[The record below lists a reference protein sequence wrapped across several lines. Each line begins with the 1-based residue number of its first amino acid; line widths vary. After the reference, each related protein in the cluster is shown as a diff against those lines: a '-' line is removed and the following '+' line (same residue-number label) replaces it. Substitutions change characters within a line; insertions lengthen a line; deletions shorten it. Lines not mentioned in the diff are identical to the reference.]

1 MSQICHLLCRYCNLT
16 YIQSIFFPMNNLRL
30 VKFSTFIFS
39 ILSIGAVYAQAI
51 YPIDQAEILAGSKFD
66 IKIEFSQVL
75 KPEEVFIELNGVPAN
90 KAILSKSE
98 FIANENGKGSSI
110 IYRDVQLSKA
120 GKYQALARTPQEKLQ
135 VTWDVYASGPRRVK
149 NVILFIGDGM
159 TIANRTAA
167 RVLSKGIAEGKY
179 QGRLA
184 FDDMPS
190 TAMIGTSGSDSLITD
205 SANSMSAYT
214 TGHKTAVN
222 AMGVYVSR
230 ANDNLSHPKVE
241 TITELLKRKTKMS
254 VGIVS
259 DAELED
265 ATPGAMVAHTRRR
278 ADKQYIADQLL
289 ASKAEVILGGGS
301 AYFYPKS
308 SKGSK
313 RKDENNLV
321 DTFKTD
327 GYQIALTKQE
337 LIAAAQNKNTKKLFG
352 VFHPDNM
359 DGSLD
364 RLFLKKNTV
373 SQYPNQ
379 PDLTEMTQSAIDVL
393 SRNPNGFFLMVEA
406 ALIDKFNHPLDW
418 ERAAFDTIMLSNA
431 VQVAKDFAK
440 THPDTLIIVTPDHT
454 HSGSISGVVHDDKPG
469 PLREKVGIYADAG
482 YPNYPKADI
491 QGYPNQIDVTKRLAF
506 FYGSYPDHY
515 ETLHPKLD
523 GTFVPAVKG
532 EDGKYVANSKY
543 LQLQEDAIHVG
554 GNLPSHQDVGVH
566 TADDAVLN
574 ATGPGSE
581 KFKGFMDNTE
591 VFKIMVQTLGLG
603 AK

>member
-1 MSQICHLLCRYCNLT
+1 MKIVPFLKIASFILALC
-16 YIQSIFFPMNNLRL
+16 FFN
-30 VKFSTFIFS
+30 VAHAA
-39 ILSIGAVYAQAI
+39 AV
-51 YPIDQAEILAGSKFD
+51 YPIDKAEILAGSKFD
-66 IKIEFSQVL
+66 IKIEFNQVI
-75 KPEEVFIELNGVPAN
+75 KPGDVVIEMNGAPIGKLITA
-90 KAILSKSE
+90 KSE
-98 FIANENGKGSSI
+98 FIENEHGKGSSI
-110 IYRDVQLSKA
+110 IYRDVQLLKA
-120 GKYQALARTPQEKLQ
+120 GKYEVLARSPQEKLN
-135 VTWDVYASGPRRVK
+135 VTWDVYSSGPRRVK

-167 RVLSKGIAEGKY
+167 RVLSKGISEGKY

-230 ANDNLSHPKVE
+230 ANDNLAHPRVE
-241 TITELLKRKTKMS
+241 TISEIIKRNTKMS

-259 DAELED
+259 DAELQD
-265 ATPGAMVAHTRRR
+265 ATPGAMVSHTRRR

-301 AYFYPKS
+301 AYFYPQS

-313 RKDENNLV
+313 RKDETNLV
-321 DTFKTD
+321 DAFKAD
-327 GYQIALTKQE
+327 GYQVALTKQE
-337 LIAAAQNKNTKKLFG
+337 LIAAAENKNTKKLFG

-373 SQYPNQ
+373 AEYPNQ
-379 PDLTEMTQSAIDVL
+379 PDLTEMTQSAIEVL

-469 PLREKVGIYADAG
+469 PLREKVGIYAAAG
-482 YPNYPKADI
+482 YPNYPKADV
-491 QGYPNQIDVTKRLAF
+491 QGYPNQIDVSKRLAF
-506 FYGSYPDHY
+506 FYGNYPDHY
-515 ETLHPKLD
+515 ETMHPKLD

-532 EDGKYVANSKY
+532 EGGQYIANPKYV
-543 LQLQEDAIHVG
+543 QLQEDAIHVG
-554 GNLPSHQDVGVH
+554 GNLPSHQDAGVH

-591 VFKIMVQTLGLG
+591 VFKVMVQTLGLG

>member
-1 MSQICHLLCRYCNLT
+1 MPITRLAGFLFFVVALLFAYTARAA
-16 YIQSIFFPMNNLRL
+16 
-30 VKFSTFIFS
+30 
-39 ILSIGAVYAQAI
+39 AV
-51 YPIDQAEILAGSKFD
+51 YPIDNAAILAGSKFD
-66 IKIEFSQVL
+66 IKVELNHVVNLEEISIDINGAPLNKLIAV
-75 KPEEVFIELNGVPAN
+75 KPEFIP
-90 KAILSKSE
+90 
-98 FIANENGKGSSI
+98 NENGKGSSI
-110 IYRDVQLSKA
+110 LFRDVQLAKA
-120 GKYQALARTPQEKLQ
+120 GKYQLTARIPQERLQ

-149 NVILFIGDGM
+149 NVILFVGDGM

-167 RVLSKGIAEGKY
+167 RVLSKGIVEGKY
-179 QGRLA
+179 QGKLA

-222 AMGVYVSR
+222 AMGVYASR
-230 ANDNLSHPKVE
+230 ASDNLSHPKVE
-241 TITELLKRKTKMS
+241 TITELLKRNTKMS

-259 DAELED
+259 DSELQD

-289 ASKAEVILGGGS
+289 ASHAEVILGGGS
-301 AYFYPKS
+301 AYFYPQS
-308 SKGSK
+308 TKGSK
-313 RKDENNLV
+313 RKDEKNLI
-321 DTFKTD
+321 DGFKSD
-327 GYQIALTKQE
+327 GYQLAFTKQE
-337 LIAAAQNKNTKKLFG
+337 LLAAANNKNTKKLFG

-373 SQYPNQ
+373 PQYPNQ
-379 PDLTEMTQSAIDVL
+379 PDLTEMTQSAIEVL

-431 VQVAKDFAK
+431 VQIAKDFAK

-454 HSGSISGVVHDDKPG
+454 HSGSISGVVHDDRPG
-469 PLREKVGIYADAG
+469 PLREKVGTYAEAG
-482 YPNYPKADI
+482 YPNYPKADV
-491 QGYPNQIDVTKRLAF
+491 QGYPNQIDVSKRLAF
-506 FYGSYPDHY
+506 FYGNYPDHY
-515 ETLHPKLD
+515 ETMHPKLD
-523 GTFVPAVKG
+523 GTFVPAIKG
-532 EDGKYVANSKY
+532 ENGKFIANPKY
-543 LQLQEDAIHVG
+543 LQLEEDAIHIG
-554 GNLPSHQDVGVH
+554 GNLPTHQESGVH

-574 ATGPGSE
+574 AMGPGSE

-591 VFKIMVQTLGLG
+591 VFKVMVQTLGLG
-603 AK
+603 SK

>member
-1 MSQICHLLCRYCNLT
+1 MNISSLIKNSIC
-16 YIQSIFFPMNNLRL
+16 IFAAA
-30 VKFSTFIFS
+30 FI
-39 ILSIGAVYAQAI
+39 GVAHAQAI
-51 YPIDQAEILAGSKFD
+51 YPIDKAEILMGSNFD
-66 IKIEFSQVL
+66 IKIEFSQVVN
-75 KPEEVFIELNGVPAN
+75 PNDAVITINGMPIN
-90 KAILSKSE
+90 KLIITKSE
-98 FIANENGKGSSI
+98 FIQNENGKGSSI
-110 IYRDVQLSKA
+110 IYRDVQLPKA
-120 GKYQALARTPQEKLQ
+120 GNYELVARTPQEKLQ
-135 VTWDVYASGPRRVK
+135 VTWEVYTSGPRRVK

-167 RVLSKGIAEGKY
+167 RVLSKGISEGKY

-184 FDDMPS
+184 FDDMPN

-230 ANDNLSHPKVE
+230 ASDNLSHPKVE
-241 TITELLKRKTKMS
+241 NITELLKRKTKMS

-259 DAELED
+259 DAELQD

-289 ASKAEVILGGGS
+289 ASKVEVILGGGS
-301 AYFYPKS
+301 AYFYPQS

-321 DTFKTD
+321 ETFKAD
-327 GYQIALTKQE
+327 GYQVALTKQE
-337 LIAAAQNKNTKKLFG
+337 LIAAAENKNTKKLFG

-364 RLFLKKNTV
+364 RFFLKKNTV
-373 SQYPNQ
+373 PQYPNQ

-431 VQVAKDFAK
+431 VQIAKNFAK

-454 HSGSISGVVHDDKPG
+454 HSGSISGVVHDERPG
-469 PLREKVGIYADAG
+469 PLREKVGVYAAAG
-482 YPNYPKADI
+482 YPNYPKADV
-491 QGYPNQIDVTKRLAF
+491 QGYPSEIDVSKRLAF
-506 FYGSYPDHY
+506 FYGNYPDHY

-532 EDGKYVANSKY
+532 EGGKYIANPKY
-543 LQLQEDAIHVG
+543 IQLQEDAIHVG
-554 GNLPSHQDVGVH
+554 GNLPSHQESGVH

-574 ATGPGSE
+574 AIGPGSE
-581 KFKGFMDNTE
+581 RFKGFMDNTE
-591 VFKIMVQTLGLG
+591 VFKVMVQTLGLG
-603 AK
+603 SK

>member
-1 MSQICHLLCRYCNLT
+1 MNTSIHLRAVLL
-16 YIQSIFFPMNNLRL
+16 IIFAS
-30 VKFSTFIFS
+30 FSGVVS
-39 ILSIGAVYAQAI
+39 AAAV
-51 YPIDQAEILAGSKFD
+51 YPIDQASILASSKFD
-66 IKIEFSQVL
+66 IKIEFNTVINAEQVSVDL
-75 KPEEVFIELNGVPAN
+75 NGAPINKIISTKPEFI
-90 KAILSKSE
+90 S
-98 FIANENGKGSSI
+98 NENGKGSSI
-110 IYRDVQLSKA
+110 LFRDVQLSKP
-120 GKYQALARTPQEKLQ
+120 GKYQIVARTPQERLQ
-135 VTWDVYASGPRRVK
+135 VSWDVYATGPRRVK

-167 RVLSKGIAEGKY
+167 RVLSKGIYEGKY

-230 ANDNLSHPKVE
+230 ASDNFSHPKVE
-241 TITELLKRKTKMS
+241 TIAELIKRNTKMA

-265 ATPGAMVAHTRRR
+265 ATPGAMVSHTRRR
-278 ADKQYIADQLL
+278 ADKQYIADQLK
-289 ASKAEVILGGGS
+289 ASGAEVILGGGS
-301 AYFYPKS
+301 AYFYPQS
-308 SKGSK
+308 DKGSK
-313 RKDENNLV
+313 RKDEKNLV
-321 DTFKTD
+321 EGFKSD
-327 GYQIALTKQE
+327 GYQLAFTKQE
-337 LIAAAQNKNTKKLFG
+337 LLAASQGKSTKKLFG

-364 RLFLKKNTV
+364 RLYLKKNTV
-373 SQYPNQ
+373 EQYPNQ

-431 VQVAKDFAK
+431 VQIAKDFAK

-454 HSGSISGVVHDDKPG
+454 HSGSISGVVHDDRPG
-469 PLREKVGIYADAG
+469 SLREKVGIYAEAG
-482 YPNYPKADI
+482 YPNYPKADML
-491 QGYPNQIDVTKRLAF
+491 GYPNKIDVSKRIAF
-506 FYGSYPDHY
+506 FYGNYPDHY
-515 ETLHPKLD
+515 ETMHPKLD

-532 EDGKYVANSKY
+532 DSGKYVANPKY

-554 GNLPSHQDVGVH
+554 GNLPSHQESGVH

-574 ATGPGSE
+574 AMGPGSE

-591 VFKIMVQTLGLG
+591 VFKVMVESLGLG
-603 AK
+603 SK

>member
-1 MSQICHLLCRYCNLT
+1 MNLAQISKLILT
-16 YIQSIFFPMNNLRL
+16 FLFTSYAALANS
-30 VKFSTFIFS
+30 
-39 ILSIGAVYAQAI
+39 AVI
-51 YPIDQAEILAGSKFD
+51 YPINNAAILMGAKFD
-66 IKIEFSQVL
+66 IKIELNNVNS
-75 KPEEVFIELNGVPAN
+75 PEEIVVELNGKPISMLV
-90 KAILSKSE
+90 KAKPE
-98 FIANENGKGSSI
+98 FISNEGGKGSSLL
-110 IYRDVQLSKA
+110 YRDIQLSKA
-120 GKYQALARTPQEKLQ
+120 GKFQLTAKTPQEKAE
-135 VTWDVYASGPRRVK
+135 VTWDVYSSGPRRVK
-149 NVILFIGDGM
+149 NVILFVGDGM

-167 RVLSKGIAEGKY
+167 RVLSKGIIEGKY

-222 AMGVYVSR
+222 AMGVYASR
-230 ANDNLSHPKVE
+230 ASDTLSHPKVE
-241 TITELLKRKTKMS
+241 TIAELIKRKTKMS

-259 DAELED
+259 DAELQD
-265 ATPGAMVAHTRRR
+265 ATPGAVVSHTRRR

-289 ASKAEVILGGGS
+289 ASGAEVILGGGS
-301 AYFYPKS
+301 AYFYPQS
-308 SKGSK
+308 LKGSK
-313 RKDENNLV
+313 RKDEKNLV
-321 DTFKTD
+321 ELFKSD

-337 LIAAAQNKNTKKLFG
+337 LLSAAENKNTKKLFG

-364 RLFLKKNTV
+364 RLYLKKNTV
-373 SQYPNQ
+373 NQYPNQ
-379 PDLTEMTQSAIDVL
+379 PDLTEMTSSAIEVL

-431 VQVAKDFAK
+431 VQIAKDFAK

-454 HSGSISGVVHDDKPG
+454 HSGSISGVINDEKPG

-482 YPNYPKADI
+482 YPNYPKADV
-491 QGYPNQIDVTKRLAF
+491 QGYPSQIDVSKRLAF
-506 FYGSYPDHY
+506 FYGNYPDHY
-515 ETLHPKLD
+515 ETMHPKLD
-523 GTFVPAVKG
+523 GTFVPAIKG
-532 EDGKYVANSKY
+532 EGGKYVANPKY
-543 LQLQEDAIHVG
+543 QQLQEDAIHVG
-554 GNLPSHQDVGVH
+554 GNLPAHQDTGVH

-574 ATGPGSE
+574 AMGPGSE

-591 VFKIMVQTLGLG
+591 VFKVMVDTLGLG
-603 AK
+603 QK

>member
-1 MSQICHLLCRYCNLT
+1 MTSLHSFKSLALILLV
-16 YIQSIFFPMNNLRL
+16 SITGF
-30 VKFSTFIFS
+30 
-39 ILSIGAVYAQAI
+39 AHAAAI
-51 YPIDQAEILAGSKFD
+51 YPIDQASILAGSKFD
-66 IKIEFSQVL
+66 IKIEFNQVAS
-75 KPEEVFIELNGVPAN
+75 PSDVIIELNGFPIN
-90 KAILSKSE
+90 KLVSSKSE
-98 FIANENGKGSSI
+98 FISDENGKGSAV
-110 IYRDVQLSKA
+110 IYRDVQLAKA
-120 GKYQALARTPQEKLQ
+120 GKYELVARTAQEKLK
-135 VTWDVYASGPRRVK
+135 VTWDVYFSGPRKVK

-167 RVLSKGIAEGKY
+167 RVLSKGINEGKY

-184 FDDMPS
+184 FDNMPN

-230 ANDNLSHPKVE
+230 ASDNLSHPKVE
-241 TITELLKRKTKMS
+241 TISELIKRNTKMS

-259 DAELED
+259 DAELQD

-289 ASKAEVILGGGS
+289 KSGAEVILGGGS
-301 AYFYPKS
+301 AYFYPQS
-308 SKGSK
+308 IKGSK
-313 RKDENNLV
+313 RKDDMNLV
-321 DTFKTD
+321 DTFKAD
-327 GYQIALTKQE
+327 GYQLAFTKQE
-337 LIAAAQNKNTKKLFG
+337 LVAAAENKSTKKLFG

-373 SQYPNQ
+373 ALYPNQ
-379 PDLTEMTQSAIDVL
+379 PDLTEMTQSAIEVL

-431 VQVAKDFAK
+431 VQIAKDFAK
-440 THPDTLIIVTPDHT
+440 KNPDTLIIVTPDHT

-469 PLREKVGIYADAG
+469 PLREKVGVYAAAG
-482 YPNYPKADI
+482 YPNYPKADV
-491 QGYPNQIDVTKRLAF
+491 QGYPSKIDVSKRLAF
-506 FYGSYPDHY
+506 FYGNYPDHY

-523 GTFVPAVKG
+523 GTFVPAVK
-532 EDGKYVANSKY
+532 DDSGKFVANPKY
-543 LQLQEDAIHVG
+543 IQLQEDAIHVG
-554 GNLPSHQDVGVH
+554 GNLPSHQEVGVH

-574 ATGPGSE
+574 AIGPGSE

-591 VFKIMVQTLGLG
+591 VFKVMVESLGLSS
-603 AK
+603 KQ

>member
-1 MSQICHLLCRYCNLT
+1 
-16 YIQSIFFPMNNLRL
+16 MNNLRL

-39 ILSIGAVYAQAI
+39 ILSIGTVYAQAI

-120 GKYQALARTPQEKLQ
+120 GKYQVLARTPQEKLQ

>member
-1 MSQICHLLCRYCNLT
+1 MILEDSIKCTIAFLNAIMKISPFIKLQFILFVAIAANL
-16 YIQSIFFPMNNLRL
+16 
-30 VKFSTFIFS
+30 
-39 ILSIGAVYAQAI
+39 AQAAAI
-51 YPIDQAEILAGSKFD
+51 YPIDQATILAGSKFD
-66 IKIEFSQVL
+66 IKVELNTVINQNDLTIEMNGKPIHNFIDI
-75 KPEEVFIELNGVPAN
+75 KPEFI
-90 KAILSKSE
+90 S
-98 FIANENGKGSSI
+98 NENGKGSSLVF
-110 IYRDVQLSKA
+110 RNVQISKS
-120 GKYQALARTPQEKLQ
+120 GKYQLKASAPQEQ
-135 VTWDVYASGPRRVK
+135 VQVSWDVYASGPRKVK

-167 RVLSKGIAEGKY
+167 RVLSKGISEGKY
-179 QGRLA
+179 QGKLS

-190 TAMIGTSGSDSLITD
+190 TALIGTSGSDSLITD

-230 ANDNLSHPKVE
+230 ASDNFSHPKVE
-241 TITELLKRKTKMS
+241 TITELVKRNTKMS
-254 VGIVS
+254 LGIVS

-289 ASKAEVILGGGS
+289 ASGADVILGGGS
-301 AYFYPKS
+301 AYFYPQS
-308 SKGSK
+308 SQGSK
-313 RKDENNLV
+313 RKDGQNLI
-321 DTFKTD
+321 DGFKAK
-327 GYQIALTKQE
+327 GYEIAFTKQE
-337 LIAAAQNKNTKKLFG
+337 LLAKSSSKNTKKLFG

-364 RLFLKKNTV
+364 RLYLKKNTV
-373 SQYPNQ
+373 EQFPNQ

-393 SRNPNGFFLMVEA
+393 SKNPNGFFLMVEA

-431 VQVAKDFAK
+431 VQIAKDFAK

-454 HSGSISGVVHDDKPG
+454 HSGSISGVINDDKPG
-469 PLREKVGIYADAG
+469 PLREKVGVYAAAG

-491 QGYPNQIDVTKRLAF
+491 EGYPSNIDVTKRLAF
-506 FYGSYPDHY
+506 FYASYPDHY
-515 ETLHPKLD
+515 ETMHPKLD
-523 GTFVPAVKG
+523 GTFVPAVKD
-532 EDGKYVANSKY
+532 ESGKFVANSKY
-543 LQLQEDAIHVG
+543 KQLQEDAIHVG
-554 GNLPSHQDVGVH
+554 GNLPSYQDTGVH

-574 ATGPGSE
+574 AQGPGSE

-591 VFKIMVQTLGLG
+591 VFKVMVQSLGLG
-603 AK
+603 SK

>member
-1 MSQICHLLCRYCNLT
+1 MNLLNLHRALFL
-16 YIQSIFFPMNNLRL
+16 ILLGIFAGL
-30 VKFSTFIFS
+30 VQAS
-39 ILSIGAVYAQAI
+39 AI
-51 YPIDQAEILAGSKFD
+51 YPIDRAAILAGSKFD
-66 IKIEFSQVL
+66 IKIEFNSVINSNDA
-75 KPEEVFIELNGVPAN
+75 VIELNGLPIQKTISV
-90 KAILSKSE
+90 KQE
-98 FIANENGKGSSI
+98 FIQDENGKGSSFI
-110 IYRDVQLSKA
+110 FRDVQISKP
-120 GKYQALARTPQEKLQ
+120 GTYQIVAKSSQERLQ
-135 VTWDVYASGPRRVK
+135 VNWDVYASGPRRVK

-159 TIANRTAA
+159 TIANRTTA
-167 RVLSKGIAEGKY
+167 RVLSKGIQEGKY

-230 ANDNLSHPKVE
+230 ASDNFSHPKVE
-241 TITELLKRKTKMS
+241 TIAELIKRNTKMS

-265 ATPGAMVAHTRRR
+265 ATPGAIVAHTRRR
-278 ADKQYIADQLL
+278 ADKEYIANQLL
-289 ASKAEVILGGGS
+289 ASGAEVILGGGS

-308 SKGSK
+308 EKGSK
-313 RKDENNLV
+313 RKDEKNLV
-321 DTFKTD
+321 EAFKSD
-327 GYQIALTKQE
+327 GYKLAFNKQE
-337 LIAAAQNKNTKKLFG
+337 LAAAADSKNTKKLFG

-364 RLFLKKNTV
+364 RLYLKKNTV
-373 SQYPNQ
+373 EQYPNQ
-379 PDLTEMTQSAIDVL
+379 PDLTEMTQSAIEVL

-431 VQVAKDFAK
+431 VQIAKDFAK

-454 HSGSISGVVHDDKPG
+454 HSGSISGVVHDDRPG
-469 PLREKVGIYADAG
+469 PLREKVGVYAQAG

-491 QGYPNQIDVTKRLAF
+491 QGYPNRIDVSKRIAF
-506 FYGSYPDHY
+506 FYGAYPDHY
-515 ETLHPKLD
+515 ETMHPKLD
-523 GTFVPAVKG
+523 GTFVPAVKD
-532 EDGKYVANSKY
+532 ESGKYVANPKY
-543 LQLQEDAIHVG
+543 IQLQEDAIHVG
-554 GNLPSHQDVGVH
+554 GNLPSGQESGVH
-566 TADDAVLN
+566 AADDAVLN
-574 ATGPGSE
+574 AMGPGSE

-591 VFKIMVQTLGLG
+591 VFKVMVESLGLG
-603 AK
+603 SK

>member
-1 MSQICHLLCRYCNLT
+1 
-16 YIQSIFFPMNNLRL
+16 MNTSPFLR
-30 VKFSTFIFS
+30 
-39 ILSIGAVYAQAI
+39 AVFLIVFGSLAGIAQAAAV
-51 YPIDQAEILAGSKFD
+51 YPIDQASILVGSKFD
-66 IKIEFSQVL
+66 IKIEFSSVIN
-75 KPEEVFIELNGVPAN
+75 PEEVIIELNGAPIN
-90 KAILSKSE
+90 KIISAKPE
-98 FIANENGKGSSI
+98 FISNENGKGSSVLF
-110 IYRDVQLSKA
+110 RDVQLSKA
-120 GKYQALARTPQEKLQ
+120 GKYQVIARAPQERLQ
-135 VTWDVYASGPRRVK
+135 VSWDVYATGPRHVK

-159 TIANRTAA
+159 TIANRTTA
-167 RVLSKGIAEGKY
+167 RVLSKGIKEGKY

-184 FDDMPS
+184 FDDMPN

-230 ANDNLSHPKVE
+230 ANDNLSHPRVE
-241 TITELLKRKTKMS
+241 TIAELIKRNTKMA

-265 ATPGAMVAHTRRR
+265 ATPGAMVSHTRRR

-289 ASKAEVILGGGS
+289 SSGAEVILGGGS

-308 SKGSK
+308 TKDSK
-313 RKDENNLV
+313 RKDEQNLV
-321 DTFKTD
+321 ENFKSK
-327 GYQIALTKQE
+327 GYQLAFTKQE
-337 LIAAAQNKNTKKLFG
+337 LLSASESKGTKKLFG

-364 RLFLKKNTV
+364 RLYLKKNTV
-373 SQYPNQ
+373 EQYPNQ

-431 VQVAKDFAK
+431 VQIAKDFAK

-491 QGYPNQIDVTKRLAF
+491 QGYPNKIDVSKRIAF
-506 FYGSYPDHY
+506 FYGNYPDHY

-523 GTFVPAVKG
+523 GTFVPAVK
-532 EDGKYVANSKY
+532 DDSGKYIANPKY
-543 LQLQEDAIHVG
+543 IQLQEDAIHVG
-554 GNLPSHQDVGVH
+554 GNLPSHQESGVH

-574 ATGPGSE
+574 AMGPGSE

-591 VFKIMVQTLGLG
+591 VFKVMVESLGLG
-603 AK
+603 TK

>member
-1 MSQICHLLCRYCNLT
+1 MNIARLLKV
-16 YIQSIFFPMNNLRL
+16 SPFF
-30 VKFSTFIFS
+30 FSA
-39 ILSIGAVYAQAI
+39 LWIGAAQGQAI
-51 YPIDQAEILAGSKFD
+51 YPIDKAEILAGSKFD
-66 IKIEFSQVL
+66 IKVELKQVVNQNDLIIEV
-75 KPEEVFIELNGVPAN
+75 NGIPAN
-90 KAILSKSE
+90 KAILAKPE
-98 FIANENGKGSSI
+98 FISDENGKGSSI
-110 IYRDVQLSKA
+110 IYRDVQLPKA
-120 GKYQALARTPQEKLQ
+120 GKYVITARSPQEKLQ
-135 VTWDVYASGPRRVK
+135 VTWDIYASGPRRVK

-167 RVLSKGIAEGKY
+167 RVLSKGISEGKY

-230 ANDNLSHPKVE
+230 ANDNLSHPRVE
-241 TITELLKRKTKMS
+241 TITELLKRKTNMS

-259 DAELED
+259 DAELQD

-289 ASKAEVILGGGS
+289 ASKAEVILGGGA
-301 AYFYPKS
+301 AYFYPQS
-308 SKGSK
+308 AKGSK
-313 RKDENNLV
+313 RKDENNLI
-321 DTFKTD
+321 DAFKTD
-327 GYQIALTKQE
+327 GYQVAFTKQE
-337 LIAAAQNKNTKKLFG
+337 LIAAAENKNTKKLFG

-469 PLREKVGIYADAG
+469 PLREKVGVYAAAG
-482 YPNYPKADI
+482 YPNYPKADV
-491 QGYPNQIDVTKRLAF
+491 QGYPNQIDVSKRLAF
-506 FYGSYPDHY
+506 FYGNYPDHY
-515 ETLHPKLD
+515 ETMHPKLD
-523 GTFVPAVKG
+523 GTFVPAVKD
-532 EDGKYVANSKY
+532 ESGKYIANPKY
-543 LQLQEDAIHVG
+543 IQLQEDAIHVG

-591 VFKIMVQTLGLG
+591 VFKVMVQTLGLG
-603 AK
+603 SK

>member
-1 MSQICHLLCRYCNLT
+1 MNTSQFFQHASFILLGT
-16 YIQSIFFPMNNLRL
+16 FSAL
-30 VKFSTFIFS
+30 VQ
-39 ILSIGAVYAQAI
+39 AEAI
-51 YPIDQAEILAGSKFD
+51 YPIDQASILAGSKFD
-66 IKIEFSQVL
+66 IKIEFNSVAN
-75 KPEEVFIELNGVPAN
+75 PGDVVIDLNGSP
-90 KAILSKSE
+90 ISKVISSKPD
-98 FIANENGKGSSI
+98 FITNENGKGSSI
-110 IYRDVQLSKA
+110 LFRDVQITKP
-120 GKYQALARTPQEKLQ
+120 GKYEIKARVPQEQLQ
-135 VTWDVYASGPRRVK
+135 VSWEVYASGPRRVK
-149 NVILFIGDGM
+149 NVILFVGDGM
-159 TIANRTAA
+159 TIANRTTA
-167 RVLSKGIAEGKY
+167 RVLSKGISEGKY

-230 ANDNLSHPKVE
+230 ATDNLSHPKVE
-241 TITELLKRKTKMS
+241 TISELIKRNTKMS

-259 DAELED
+259 DAELQD
-265 ATPGAMVAHTRRR
+265 ATPAAVVAHTRRR
-278 ADKQYIADQLL
+278 ADKQYIADQLK
-289 ASKAEVILGGGS
+289 ASGVEVILGGGS
-301 AYFYPKS
+301 AYFYPQS
-308 SKGSK
+308 VKGSK
-313 RKDENNLV
+313 RKDEKNLV
-321 DTFKTD
+321 DSFKAD
-327 GYQIALTKQE
+327 GYQLAFTKQE
-337 LIAAAQNKNTKKLFG
+337 LLTASQSKSTKKLFG

-364 RLFLKKNTV
+364 RLYLKMNTV
-373 SQYPNQ
+373 EQYPDQ

-431 VQVAKDFAK
+431 VQIAKDFAK

-469 PLREKVGIYADAG
+469 PLREKVGVYAAAG

-491 QGYPNQIDVTKRLAF
+491 KGYPNQIDVSRRIAF
-506 FYGSYPDHY
+506 FYGNYPDHY

-523 GTFVPAVKG
+523 GTFVPAVKDG
-532 EDGKYVANSKY
+532 SGKYIANPKY
-543 LQLQEDAIHVG
+543 IQLQEDAIHVG
-554 GNLPSHQDVGVH
+554 GNLPSHQEVGVH

-574 ATGPGSE
+574 AMGPGSE

-591 VFKIMVQTLGLG
+591 VFKVMVQSLGLG

>member
-1 MSQICHLLCRYCNLT
+1 MNTHHLIR
-16 YIQSIFFPMNNLRL
+16 IIP
-30 VKFSTFIFS
+30 FIFLGL
-39 ILSIGAVYAQAI
+39 IAGFTQAAAI
-51 YPIDQAEILAGSKFD
+51 YPINQAAILAGSKFD
-66 IKIEFSQVL
+66 IKIEFNTVTNISDAV
-75 KPEEVFIELNGVPAN
+75 VELNGAPIN
-90 KAILSKSE
+90 KIINVKPE
-98 FIANENGKGSSI
+98 FISNENGKGSSI

-120 GKYQALARTPQEKLQ
+120 GKYQIVARAPQERLQ
-135 VTWDVYASGPRRVK
+135 VNWDVYASGPRRVK

-159 TIANRTAA
+159 TIANRTTA
-167 RVLSKGIAEGKY
+167 RVLSKGIQEGKY

-241 TITELLKRKTKMS
+241 TITELIKRNTKMA

-259 DAELED
+259 DAELQD
-265 ATPGAMVAHTRRR
+265 ATPGAMVSHTRRR

-289 ASKAEVILGGGS
+289 ASGAEVILGGGS
-301 AYFYPKS
+301 AYFYPQS
-308 SKGSK
+308 TKGSK
-313 RKDENNLV
+313 RKDEKSLV
-321 DTFKTD
+321 DSFKSD
-327 GYQIALTKQE
+327 GYQLAFTKQE
-337 LIAAAQNKNTKKLFG
+337 LISASENKNTKKLFG

-364 RLFLKKNTV
+364 RLYLKKNTV
-373 SQYPNQ
+373 EQYPNQ

-431 VQVAKDFAK
+431 VQIAKDFAK

-454 HSGSISGVVHDDKPG
+454 HSGSISGVVHDEKPG
-469 PLREKVGIYADAG
+469 PLREKVGTYAEAG
-482 YPNYPKADI
+482 FPNYPKADV
-491 QGYPNQIDVTKRLAF
+491 QGYPSRIDVSNRIAF
-506 FYGSYPDHY
+506 FYSAYPDHY
-515 ETLHPKLD
+515 ETMHPKLD
-523 GTFVPAVKG
+523 GTFVPAIKN
-532 EDGKYVANSKY
+532 DSGKYAANPKY
-543 LQLQEDAIHVG
+543 VQLQEDAIHVG
-554 GNLPSHQDVGVH
+554 GNLPVNQESGVH
-566 TADDAVLN
+566 SADDAVLN
-574 ATGPGSE
+574 AMGPGSE

-591 VFKIMVQTLGLG
+591 VFRVMVESLGLG
-603 AK
+603 SK

>member
-1 MSQICHLLCRYCNLT
+1 MNISYLIKSALC
-16 YIQSIFFPMNNLRL
+16 
-30 VKFSTFIFS
+30 VFS
-39 ILSIGAVYAQAI
+39 IAFISVVHAQAI
-51 YPIDQAEILAGSKFD
+51 YPIDKAQILAGSNFD
-66 IKIEFSQVL
+66 IKVELSQVIN
-75 KPEEVFIELNGVPAN
+75 PSEVVIEVNGLPVN
-90 KAILSKSE
+90 KVILAKSE
-98 FIANENGKGSSI
+98 FIQNENGKGSSI
-110 IYRDVQLSKA
+110 IYRDVQLPKA
-120 GKYQALARTPQEKLQ
+120 GKYAVVARTPQEKLQ
-135 VTWDVYASGPRRVK
+135 VTWEVYASGPRRVK

-167 RVLSKGIAEGKY
+167 RVLSKGITEGKY

-184 FDDMPS
+184 FDDMPN

-230 ANDNLSHPKVE
+230 ASDNLSHPKVE

-259 DAELED
+259 DAELQD

-301 AYFYPKS
+301 AYFYPQS

-321 DTFKTD
+321 ETFKAD
-327 GYQIALTKQE
+327 GYQVALTKQE
-337 LIAAAQNKNTKKLFG
+337 LIAASENKNTKKLFG

-454 HSGSISGVVHDDKPG
+454 HSGSISGVVNDDKSG

-491 QGYPNQIDVTKRLAF
+491 QGYPNKIDVTKRLAF
-506 FYGSYPDHY
+506 FYGNYPDHY

-532 EDGKYVANSKY
+532 EGGKYIANPKY
-543 LQLQEDAIHVG
+543 IQLQEDAIHVG
-554 GNLPSHQDVGVH
+554 GNLPAHQESGVH

-574 ATGPGSE
+574 AIGPGSE
-581 KFKGFMDNTE
+581 RFKGFMDNTE
-591 VFKIMVQTLGLG
+591 VFKVMVQTLGLG
-603 AK
+603 SK

>member
-1 MSQICHLLCRYCNLT
+1 MPLLKSSRTFTLIYSL
-16 YIQSIFFPMNNLRL
+16 IFAAP
-30 VKFSTFIFS
+30 I
-39 ILSIGAVYAQAI
+39 YAATI
-51 YPIDQAEILAGSKFD
+51 YPINDASILGGSKFD
-66 IKIEFSQVL
+66 IKIEFDKNLNQDDL
-75 KPEEVFIELNGVPAN
+75 DIQLNGKP
-90 KAILSKSE
+90 ILKLIRTKPE
-98 FIANENGKGSSI
+98 FIANESGKGSSI
-110 IYRDVQLSKA
+110 IYRDVQLPKS
-120 GKYQALARTPQEKLQ
+120 GKYLLQAKSPQDDSQ
-135 VTWDVYASGPRRVK
+135 VTWDVYTTGPRRVK
-149 NVILFIGDGM
+149 NVILFVGDGM

-167 RVLSKGIAEGKY
+167 RVLSKGIVEGKY

-184 FDDMPS
+184 FDDMPY

-230 ANDNLSHPKVE
+230 ASDNLSHPKVE
-241 TITELLKRKTKMS
+241 TISELIRRKTKMS

-259 DAELED
+259 DAELQD
-265 ATPGAMVAHTRRR
+265 ATPGAVVAHTRRR

-289 ASKAEVILGGGS
+289 ASGAEVILGGGS
-301 AYFYPKS
+301 AYFYPQS
-308 SKGSK
+308 NKGSK
-313 RKDENNLV
+313 RKDEKNLV
-321 DTFKTD
+321 DIFKSN

-337 LIAAAQNKNTKKLFG
+337 LLSASSNKNTKKLFG

-364 RLFLKKNTV
+364 RLYLKKNTV
-373 SQYPNQ
+373 NQYPNQ
-379 PDLTEMTQSAIDVL
+379 PDLTEMTASAIEVL

-431 VQVAKDFAK
+431 VQIAKDFAK

-454 HSGSISGVVHDDKPG
+454 HSGSISGVVNDDKPG
-469 PLREKVGIYADAG
+469 PLREKVGTYAEAG

-491 QGYPNQIDVTKRLAF
+491 QGYPSQIDVSKRLAF
-506 FYGSYPDHY
+506 FYGNYPDHY
-515 ETLHPKLD
+515 ETMHPKLD
-523 GTFVPAVKG
+523 GTFVPAIKSEG
-532 EDGKYVANSKY
+532 GKYIANPKY
-543 LQLQEDAIHVG
+543 QQLQEDAIHIG
-554 GNLPSHQDVGVH
+554 GNLPTHQESGVH

-574 ATGPGSE
+574 AIGPGAE

-591 VFKIMVQTLGLG
+591 VFKVMVDTLGLG
-603 AK
+603 QK

>member
-1 MSQICHLLCRYCNLT
+1 MKLIQLLKPHLIALFC
-16 YIQSIFFPMNNLRL
+16 L
-30 VKFSTFIFS
+30 VTGIVH
-39 ILSIGAVYAQAI
+39 AAAI
-51 YPIDQAEILAGSKFD
+51 YPIDQANILAGSKFD
-66 IKIEFSQVL
+66 IKVEFNSVVNQNDVIL
-75 KPEEVFIELNGVPAN
+75 ELNGKPINTLVTVKP
-90 KAILSKSE
+90 E
-98 FIANENGKGSSI
+98 FIANENGKGSSLVF
-110 IYRDVQLSKA
+110 RDVQISKA
-120 GKYQALARTPQEKLQ
+120 GKYQLIASVPQERLQ
-135 VTWDVYASGPRRVK
+135 VSWDVYASGPRKVK
-149 NVILFIGDGM
+149 NVILFVGDGM

-167 RVLSKGIAEGKY
+167 RVLSKGITEGKY

-222 AMGVYVSR
+222 AMGLYVSR
-230 ANDNLSHPKVE
+230 ATDNLSHPKVE
-241 TITELLKRKTKMS
+241 TIAELIKRNTRMS

-265 ATPGAMVAHTRRR
+265 ATPAAVVAHTRRR

-289 ASKAEVILGGGS
+289 ASGADVILGGGS
-301 AYFYPKS
+301 AYFYPQS
-308 SKGSK
+308 TKGSK
-313 RKDENNLV
+313 RKDEQNLI
-321 DTFKTD
+321 DGFKAK
-327 GYQIALTKQE
+327 GYQLAFTKQQLLAE
-337 LIAAAQNKNTKKLFG
+337 SSSKNTKKLFG

-364 RLFLKKNTV
+364 RLYLKKNTV
-373 SQYPNQ
+373 EQYPNQ

-431 VQVAKDFAK
+431 VQIAKDFAK

-469 PLREKVGIYADAG
+469 ALREKVGVYADAG
-482 YPNYPKADI
+482 YPNYPKADLK
-491 QGYPNQIDVTKRLAF
+491 GYPNKIDVSKRLAY
-506 FYGSYPDHY
+506 FYGSYQDHY
-515 ETLHPKLD
+515 ETMHPKLD
-523 GTFVPAVKG
+523 GTFVPAIKD
-532 EDGKYVANSKY
+532 EAGKYVANPKY
-543 LQLQEDAIHVG
+543 IQLQEDAIHVG
-554 GNLPSHQDVGVH
+554 GNLPTNQESGVH
-566 TADDAVLN
+566 AADDAVLN
-574 ATGPGSE
+574 AQGPGSE

-591 VFKIMVQTLGLG
+591 VFRVMVESLGLSS
-603 AK
+603 K

>member
-1 MSQICHLLCRYCNLT
+1 MNIAHLIKSTLC
-16 YIQSIFFPMNNLRL
+16 
-30 VKFSTFIFS
+30 VFS
-39 ILSIGAVYAQAI
+39 IAFISAAHAQAI
-51 YPIDQAEILAGSKFD
+51 YPIDNAQILAGSNFD
-66 IKIEFSQVL
+66 IKVELSQAVNPSEIVIEV
-75 KPEEVFIELNGVPAN
+75 NGLPVN
-90 KAILSKSE
+90 KVILAKSE
-98 FIANENGKGSSI
+98 FIQNENGKGSSI
-110 IYRDVQLSKA
+110 IYRDVQLPKA
-120 GKYQALARTPQEKLQ
+120 GKYAVVARTPQEKLQ
-135 VTWDVYASGPRRVK
+135 VTWEVYASGPRRVK

-167 RVLSKGIAEGKY
+167 RVLSKGITEGKY

-230 ANDNLSHPKVE
+230 ASDNLSHPKVE

-259 DAELED
+259 DAELQD

-301 AYFYPKS
+301 AYFYPQS

-321 DTFKTD
+321 ETFKAD
-327 GYQIALTKQE
+327 GYQVALTKQE
-337 LIAAAQNKNTKKLFG
+337 LIAASENKNTKKLFG

-454 HSGSISGVVHDDKPG
+454 HSGSISGVVNDDKSG

-491 QGYPNQIDVTKRLAF
+491 QGYPNKIDVTKRLAF
-506 FYGSYPDHY
+506 FYGNYPDHY

-532 EDGKYVANSKY
+532 EGGKYIANPKY
-543 LQLQEDAIHVG
+543 IQLQEDAIHVG
-554 GNLPSHQDVGVH
+554 GNLPAHQESGVH

-574 ATGPGSE
+574 AIGPGSE
-581 KFKGFMDNTE
+581 RFKGFMDNTE
-591 VFKIMVQTLGLG
+591 VFKVMVQTLGLG
-603 AK
+603 SK

>member
-1 MSQICHLLCRYCNLT
+1 MKIVSFLKIASFILALC
-16 YIQSIFFPMNNLRL
+16 FFN
-30 VKFSTFIFS
+30 VAHAA
-39 ILSIGAVYAQAI
+39 AV
-51 YPIDQAEILAGSKFD
+51 YPIDKAEILAGSKFD
-66 IKIEFSQVL
+66 IKIEFNQVI
-75 KPEEVFIELNGVPAN
+75 KPGDVVIEINGAPIGKLITA
-90 KAILSKSE
+90 KSE
-98 FIANENGKGSSI
+98 FIENENGKGSSI
-110 IYRDVQLSKA
+110 IYRDVQLLKA
-120 GKYQALARTPQEKLQ
+120 GKYEVLARSPQEKLN
-135 VTWDVYASGPRRVK
+135 VTWDVYSSGPRRVK

-167 RVLSKGIAEGKY
+167 RVLSKGISEGKY

-230 ANDNLSHPKVE
+230 ANDNLAHPRVE
-241 TITELLKRKTKMS
+241 TISEIIKRNTKMS

-259 DAELED
+259 DAELQD
-265 ATPGAMVAHTRRR
+265 ATPGAMVSHTRRR

-301 AYFYPKS
+301 AYFYPQS

-313 RKDENNLV
+313 RKDETNLV
-321 DTFKTD
+321 DAFKAD
-327 GYQIALTKQE
+327 GYQVALTKQE
-337 LIAAAQNKNTKKLFG
+337 LIAAAENKNTKKLFG

-373 SQYPNQ
+373 AEYPNQ
-379 PDLTEMTQSAIDVL
+379 PDLTEMTQSAIEVL

-469 PLREKVGIYADAG
+469 PLREKVGIYAAAG
-482 YPNYPKADI
+482 YPNYPKADV
-491 QGYPNQIDVTKRLAF
+491 QGYPNQIDVSKRLAF
-506 FYGSYPDHY
+506 FYGNYPDHY
-515 ETLHPKLD
+515 ETMHPKLD

-532 EDGKYVANSKY
+532 EGGQYIANPKYV
-543 LQLQEDAIHVG
+543 QLQEDAIHVG
-554 GNLPSHQDVGVH
+554 GNLPSHQDAGVH

-591 VFKIMVQTLGLG
+591 VFKVMVQTLGLG

>member
-1 MSQICHLLCRYCNLT
+1 MTSVLWILKDVLNSSFHIMNLIRLYKFLLLLLLAIYGVL
-16 YIQSIFFPMNNLRL
+16 
-30 VKFSTFIFS
+30 
-39 ILSIGAVYAQAI
+39 AQAAVI
-51 YPIDQAEILAGSKFD
+51 YPIDNAAILTGSKFD
-66 IKIEFSQVL
+66 IKIELNSVSS
-75 KPEEVFIELNGVPAN
+75 PEEIDIELNGKP
-90 KAILSKSE
+90 ISKMVFAKPE
-98 FIANENGKGSSI
+98 FISNEVGKGSSL
-110 IYRDVQLSKA
+110 IYRDVQLSKS
-120 GKYQALARTPQEKLQ
+120 GKYLLTAKTSREKAE
-135 VTWDVYASGPRRVK
+135 VSWDVYSSGPRRVK
-149 NVILFIGDGM
+149 NVILFVGDGM

-167 RVLSKGIAEGKY
+167 RVLSKGISEGKY

-230 ANDNLSHPKVE
+230 ASDNLSHPKVE
-241 TITELLKRKTKMS
+241 TIAELIKRKTKMS

-259 DAELED
+259 DAELQD
-265 ATPGAMVAHTRRR
+265 ATPGAVVAHTRRR

-289 ASKAEVILGGGS
+289 SSGAEVILGGGS
-301 AYFYPKS
+301 AYFYPQS
-308 SKGSK
+308 FKGSK
-313 RKDENNLV
+313 RKDDKNLV
-321 DTFKTD
+321 DVFKSD

-337 LIAAAQNKNTKKLFG
+337 LLSAAENKNTKKLFG

-364 RLFLKKNTV
+364 RLYLKKNTV
-373 SQYPNQ
+373 NQYPNQ
-379 PDLTEMTQSAIDVL
+379 PDLTEMTSSAIEVL

-431 VQVAKDFAK
+431 VQIAKDFAK

-454 HSGSISGVVHDDKPG
+454 HSGSISGVVNDEKPG
-469 PLREKVGIYADAG
+469 PLREKVGIYAEAG
-482 YPNYPKADI
+482 YPNYPKADV
-491 QGYPNQIDVTKRLAF
+491 QGYPSQIDVSKRLAF
-506 FYGSYPDHY
+506 FYGNYPDHY
-515 ETLHPKLD
+515 ETMHPKLD

-532 EDGKYVANSKY
+532 ESGKYVANPKY
-543 LQLQEDAIHVG
+543 QQLQEDAIHVG
-554 GNLPSHQDVGVH
+554 GNLPTHQDSGVH

-574 ATGPGSE
+574 AMGPGSE

-591 VFKIMVQTLGLG
+591 VFKVMAETLGLG
-603 AK
+603 QK

>member
-1 MSQICHLLCRYCNLT
+1 MKTPRLIR
-16 YIQSIFFPMNNLRL
+16 IAFFIFFG
-30 VKFSTFIFS
+30 S
-39 ILSIGAVYAQAI
+39 ITGFLQAAAI
-51 YPIDQAEILAGSKFD
+51 YPIDQATILAGSKFD
-66 IKIEFSQVL
+66 IKIEFNTVINL
-75 KPEEVFIELNGVPAN
+75 GDAEIELNGAPIN
-90 KAILSKSE
+90 KIISAQPE
-98 FIANENGKGSSI
+98 FISNENGKGSSI
-110 IYRDVQLSKA
+110 LYREVQLTKA
-120 GKYQALARTPQEKLQ
+120 GKYQIVARAPQERLQ
-135 VTWDVYASGPRRVK
+135 VNWDVYATGPRRVK

-159 TIANRTAA
+159 TIANRTTA
-167 RVLSKGIAEGKY
+167 RVLSKGIQEGKY

-230 ANDNLSHPKVE
+230 ASDNLSHPKVE
-241 TITELLKRKTKMS
+241 TIAELIKRNTKMA

-265 ATPGAMVAHTRRR
+265 ATPGAMVSHTRRR

-289 ASKAEVILGGGS
+289 SSGAEVILGGGS
-301 AYFYPKS
+301 AYFYPQS
-308 SKGSK
+308 TKGSR
-313 RKDENNLV
+313 RKDEKNLV
-321 DTFKTD
+321 ENFKLK
-327 GYQIALTKQE
+327 GYQLAFTKQE
-337 LIAAAQNKNTKKLFG
+337 LLSASESRGTKTLFG

-364 RLFLKKNTV
+364 RLYLKKNTV
-373 SQYPNQ
+373 EQFPNQ

-469 PLREKVGIYADAG
+469 PLREKVGIYAEAG

-491 QGYPNQIDVTKRLAF
+491 QGYPNKIDVSKRIAF

-515 ETLHPKLD
+515 ETLHPKMD
-523 GTFVPAVKG
+523 GTFVPAVK
-532 EDGKYVANSKY
+532 DDSGKYVANPKY

-554 GNLPSHQDVGVH
+554 GNLPSHQESGVH

-574 ATGPGSE
+574 AMGPGSE
-581 KFKGFMDNTE
+581 NFKGFMDNTE
-591 VFKIMVQTLGLG
+591 VFKIMVQSLGLG
-603 AK
+603 SK

>member
-1 MSQICHLLCRYCNLT
+1 MSIANLARFLLFVLTICLNHA
-16 YIQSIFFPMNNLRL
+16 
-30 VKFSTFIFS
+30 VHA
-39 ILSIGAVYAQAI
+39 GAVY
-51 YPIDQAEILAGSKFD
+51 PIDNAAILAGSKFD
-66 IKIEFSQVL
+66 IKVEFNHVVAIDQIVIDINGSPL
-75 KPEEVFIELNGVPAN
+75 NKLIAAKPEFI
-90 KAILSKSE
+90 S
-98 FIANENGKGSSI
+98 NENGKGSSI
-110 IYRDVQLSKA
+110 LYRDVQLAKA
-120 GKYQALARTPQEKLQ
+120 GKYQLVAHTPQERIQ
-135 VTWDVYASGPRRVK
+135 VIWDVYSSGPRRVK

-167 RVLSKGIAEGKY
+167 RVLSKGIIEGKY
-179 QGRLA
+179 QGKLA

-230 ANDNLSHPKVE
+230 ASDNLSHPKVE
-241 TITELLKRKTKMS
+241 TIAELVQRNTKMS

-259 DAELED
+259 DAELQD

-289 ASKAEVILGGGS
+289 ASHADVILGGGS
-301 AYFYPKS
+301 AYFYPQS
-308 SKGSK
+308 TKGSK

-321 DTFKTD
+321 DAFKAD
-327 GYQIALTKQE
+327 GYKVALTKQE
-337 LIAAAQNKNTKKLFG
+337 LIVAAENKNTRKLFG

-373 SQYPNQ
+373 VQYPNQ

-431 VQVAKDFAK
+431 VQIAKDFAK

-454 HSGSISGVVHDDKPG
+454 HSGSISGVIHDDKPG
-469 PLREKVGIYADAG
+469 PLREKVGIYAEAG

-491 QGYPNQIDVTKRLAF
+491 QGYPNQIDVSKRLAF
-506 FYGSYPDHY
+506 FYGNYPDHY

-532 EDGKYVANSKY
+532 ESGNYVANPKY
-543 LQLQEDAIHVG
+543 VQLHEDAIHVG
-554 GNLPSHQDVGVH
+554 GNLPSYQDVGVH

-574 ATGPGSE
+574 ASGPGSE
-581 KFKGFMDNTE
+581 NFKGFMDNTE
-591 VFKIMVQTLGLG
+591 VFKVMVQTLGLG
-603 AK
+603 SK

>member
-1 MSQICHLLCRYCNLT
+1 
-16 YIQSIFFPMNNLRL
+16 MNTLPFLRTVFL
-30 VKFSTFIFS
+30 IVFGSLAGI
-39 ILSIGAVYAQAI
+39 AQAAAV
-51 YPIDQAEILAGSKFD
+51 YPIDQASILAGSKFD
-66 IKIEFSQVL
+66 IKIEFNNVINSD
-75 KPEEVFIELNGVPAN
+75 EAIIELNGVPIN
-90 KAILSKSE
+90 KIISVKPE
-98 FIANENGKGSSI
+98 FISNENGKGSSI
-110 IYRDVQLSKA
+110 LFRDVQLSKA
-120 GKYQALARTPQEKLQ
+120 GKYQVVARASQERLQ
-135 VTWDVYASGPRRVK
+135 VNWDVYATGPRRVK

-159 TIANRTAA
+159 TIANRTTA
-167 RVLSKGIAEGKY
+167 RVLSKGIQEGKY

-184 FDDMPS
+184 FDDMS
-190 TAMIGTSGSDSLITD
+190 NTAMIGTSGSDSLITD

-241 TITELLKRKTKMS
+241 TIAELIKRNTKMA

-265 ATPGAMVAHTRRR
+265 ATPGAMVSHTRRR

-289 ASKAEVILGGGS
+289 SSGAEVILGGGS

-308 SKGSK
+308 TKGSK
-313 RKDENNLV
+313 RKDEQDLIEN
-321 DTFKTD
+321 FKSK
-327 GYQIALTKQE
+327 GYQLAFTKQE
-337 LIAAAQNKNTKKLFG
+337 LLLASESKGTKKLFG

-364 RLFLKKNTV
+364 RLYLKKNTV
-373 SQYPNQ
+373 EQYPNQ

-431 VQVAKDFAK
+431 VQIAKDFAK

-469 PLREKVGIYADAG
+469 PLREKVGIYAEAG
-482 YPNYPKADI
+482 YPNYPKADL
-491 QGYPNQIDVTKRLAF
+491 QGYPNKIDVSKRIAF
-506 FYGSYPDHY
+506 FYGNYPDHY

-523 GTFVPAVKG
+523 GTFVPAVK
-532 EDGKYVANSKY
+532 DDSGKYVANPKY

-554 GNLPSHQDVGVH
+554 GNLPSYQDSGVH

-574 ATGPGSE
+574 AMGPGSE

-591 VFKIMVQTLGLG
+591 VFKVMVESLGLG
-603 AK
+603 SK

>member
-1 MSQICHLLCRYCNLT
+1 
-16 YIQSIFFPMNNLRL
+16 MNNLRL

-39 ILSIGAVYAQAI
+39 ILSIGTVYAQAI

-75 KPEEVFIELNGVPAN
+75 KSEEVFIELNGVPAN

-98 FIANENGKGSSI
+98 FISNENGKGSSI
-110 IYRDVQLSKA
+110 IYRDVQIPKA
-120 GKYQALARTPQEKLQ
+120 GKYQVLARTPQEKLQ